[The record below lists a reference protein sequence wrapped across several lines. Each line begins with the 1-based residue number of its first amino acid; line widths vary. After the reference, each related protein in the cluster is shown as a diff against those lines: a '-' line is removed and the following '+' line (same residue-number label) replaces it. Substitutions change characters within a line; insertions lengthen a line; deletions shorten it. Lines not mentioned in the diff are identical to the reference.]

1 MLLKSKN
8 MIRDYNSVHEKSIIT
23 NNELNKLISLNLDQ
37 KNDSFKKINSDEIVL
52 EVDTN
57 LKIKDKVLLT
67 KEVTTEQEIQNTS
80 EDSSSFSTQKSS
92 TAIAKKQTVAT
103 NISNNLNVSYP
114 SAAENTANQEVA
126 EEKKLLE
133 NQIGEIENIIQSL
146 NIN

>member
-1 MLLKSKN
+1 M
-8 MIRDYNSVHEKSIIT
+8 
-23 NNELNKLISLNLDQ
+23 ISLNLDQ

>member
-1 MLLKSKN
+1 